1 MSPSIRTRRPTR
13 RLLAG
18 GVGMLVGTARAVGF
32 WATVLFPLVY
42 ALGYLAVSL
51 DPDLAVPSMSVLGP
65 LLAANVLALVV
76 GHGYERPA
84 RSPSRSDGVPDR
96 RSSHGD

>member
-18 GVGMLVGTARAVGF
+18 GVGMLVGTVRAVGF

-76 GHGYERPA
+76 GHGYERPSRSVA
-84 RSPSRSDGVPDR
+84 RSEAGPERQPQQ
-96 RSSHGD
+96 GD

>member
-1 MSPSIRTRRPTR
+1 MSPSTRSRRTDGRF
-13 RLLAG
+13 LAG
-18 GVGMLVGTARAVGF
+18 GVGLLVGAARGVAF

-42 ALGYLAVSL
+42 ALGYLAVSIN
-51 DPDLAVPSMSVLGP
+51 PDLAVPSMSVLGP